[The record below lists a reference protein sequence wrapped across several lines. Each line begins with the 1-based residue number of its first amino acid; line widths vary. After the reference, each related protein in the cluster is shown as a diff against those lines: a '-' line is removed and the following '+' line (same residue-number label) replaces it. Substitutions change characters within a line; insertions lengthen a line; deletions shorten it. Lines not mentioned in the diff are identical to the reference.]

1 MAKEFLDTNI
11 VVYANDA
18 ADAAKQTTAIEL
30 VARLMK
36 SGSGVIS
43 TQVQMEYAAVAV
55 GKLGQ
60 PRSAVER
67 QLVLL
72 ERFEVVGVNG
82 RLIREG
88 LELSETFQ
96 VSFWDG
102 VIVAAA
108 IASRCE
114 VLWSE
119 DLSSGRKYGGVE
131 VRSPF

>member
-11 VVYANDA
+11 VVYANDS
-18 ADAAKQTTAIEL
+18 ADTAKQSVAIEL
-30 VARLMK
+30 VARLMR
-36 SGSGVIS
+36 SGDGVIS
-43 TQVQMEYAAVAV
+43 TQVQMEYAAVAA

-72 ERFEVVGVNG
+72 ERLEIVQVNG

-88 LELSETFQ
+88 FELSETFG

-102 VIVAAA
+102 VILAAA
-108 IASRCE
+108 TAARCE